1 MKSNEEKSL
10 QNLTFVEPFDNIR
23 HLLQTDHYVTQQDL
37 SELNHRERQL
47 LVFEVSQRLDELAR
61 CNPQEYVNEAKKYE
75 NVLEEK
81 SRNRNWDANHI
92 RIKNFV
98 ENHLEHHHCLPS
110 ISEMASEIGL
120 SRQTISKHLAEF
132 ELGDYMKEEMQMF
145 NVMFSDLMVVLF
157 NKAKEGDVNAIKL
170 YAEILEK
177 RNVGSNTINIKN
189 QQINVMLKEFFAKNL
204 SNS

>member
-1 MKSNEEKSL
+1 MDNEKSL
-10 QNLTFVEPFDNIR
+10 QNLTFAEPFDNIR
-23 HLLQTDHYVTQQDL
+23 HLLQTDYVTHEDL
-37 SELNHRERQL
+37 SKLNQREKQL

-61 CNPQEYVNEAKKYE
+61 IDRQGYINEAKKYE

-92 RIKNFV
+92 RIKNYV
-98 ENHLEHHHCLPS
+98 EEHLEKYGCLPS
-110 ISEMASEIGL
+110 ITEMASEINL

-132 ELGDYMKEEMQMF
+132 EMGDYMKEEMQMF
-145 NVMFSDLMVVLF
+145 NVMFSDLMATLY
-157 NKAKEGDVNAIKL
+157 NIAKDGDVSAIKL

-189 QQINVMLKEFFAKNL
+189 QQINVMLKELFAKNL

>member
-1 MKSNEEKSL
+1 MTSDNEKSL
-10 QNLTFVEPFDNIR
+10 QNLTLEREAYDIIR
-23 HLLQTDHYVTQQDL
+23 PLLSANCSYVTKSDIAGL
-37 SELNHRERQL
+37 SKEEKELLIHHVTHQL
-47 LVFEVSQRLDELAR
+47 SL
-61 CNPQEYVNEAKKYE
+61 CNNPHSYQHEAKKYE

-92 RIKNFV
+92 RIKNYV
-98 ENHLEHHHCLPS
+98 EEHLGKYDCLPS
-110 ISEMASEIGL
+110 ITEMASVIGL

-132 ELGDYMKEEMQMF
+132 EMGDYLKEEMQMF
-145 NVMFSDLMVVLF
+145 NVMFSDLMAVLF
-157 NKAKEGDVNAIKL
+157 NKAKEGDINAIKL

-204 SNS
+204 SNT